1 MIVYLSAPIQIKN
14 PPMVKPVEGS
24 SNSVNITWLPPV
36 NNSDING
43 AIVYD
48 IQCYICVDGEA
59 KRCSKSCKDLS
70 YSPSQYNVTKTCV
83 RVSGLVHGQTYQ
95 FKIFPKN
102 SLNKVIPKEQ
112 WKFVKSDPYPFKSE
126 GNIFCLCII

>member
-1 MIVYLSAPIQIKN
+1 
-14 PPMVKPVEGS
+14 MVKPVEGS

-48 IQCYICVDGEA
+48 IQCYICVDVDF
-59 KRCSKSCKDLS
+59 KSCKKSCKDLS
-70 YSPSQYNVTKTCV
+70 YSPSQYDVTKTSV